1 MVRARA
7 SWRLVSSRS
16 RCLSCST
23 CMKLTTSSARTE
35 DAIKPDF
42 CRTSTLRVEPIT
54 WRPGFVTGAQ
64 PPRCRRRRIKKCCHR
79 CHRVAWRGVAW
90 RGVAWRGIDR
100 QKYQNAAGGREG
112 PARSSSERGA
122 GRRGPA
128 GAKTSFKIT
137 NKDDKETMDIKK
149 IKCIYIFRFPLR

>member
-1 MVRARA
+1 MQ
-7 SWRLVSSRS
+7 SSRI
-16 RCLSCST
+16 
-23 CMKLTTSSARTE
+23 SAAQVHSAWSPSLGDPVSLQAPSYLVA
-35 DAIKPDF
+35 DAAGSKSAATDA
-42 CRTSTLRVEPIT
+42 T
-54 WRPGFVTGAQ
+54 
-64 PPRCRRRRIKKCCHR
+64 
-79 CHRVAWRGVAW
+79 AWRGVAW